1 MAVMM
6 TKFKQN
12 LRRGRSRQVGKGAVS
27 CEVLECRRVLSAGVQ
42 LATAVPLMQNGTS
55 GGWESRWVE
64 MAPRLEGT
72 GTQFQILSNLGIAGL
87 GTVVQ
92 PGQSGSQSQVNDGDA
107 SGSVAISTLTSPPA
121 ISPLTSPSTTS
132 TLTSPSTTSTLA
144 TPSTTSTLASP
155 STSTVPTAGVLIPVG
170 QPMQVGGGASG
181 GASAV
186 ATAASSLL
194 DTLPE
199 GVAVSQ
205 SGTATQAVSSDS
217 ATGSVTSSAVTTT
230 PMTAPPAAG
239 EFVLAGTPTP
249 IVGGWSAGA
258 TAGGTVANPSISTLP
273 ASINVGPGG
282 GPSLVM
288 SGTANSPM
296 VAATSVAALPLPV
309 GIVPDGTPIQ
319 GLRMVP
325 GGGPIQ
331 VVNGG
336 NAGSSAGSL
345 VASSTEGSP
354 AQIVDVGAV
363 NAPMQVVSGTTQAP
377 PTELNANAG

>member
-6 TKFKQN
+6 TKFTQN

-42 LATAVPLMQNGTS
+42 LATTVPLIQNGTS

-64 MAPRLEGT
+64 MAPTLEGT
-72 GTQFQILSNLGIAGL
+72 GTQFQILSNLGIARL

-92 PGQSGSQSQVNDGDA
+92 PGQSGSQSQVNNGDA
-107 SGSVAISTLTSPPA
+107 SGSVATSPLANPSA
-121 ISPLTSPSTTS
+121 TSP
-132 TLTSPSTTSTLA
+132 LA

-194 DTLPE
+194 DTMPE

-258 TAGGTVANPSISTLP
+258 TAGGTVASPSISTLP

-319 GLRMVP
+319 GLHIVP

-345 VASSTEGSP
+345 VASSTEASP
-354 AQIVDVGAV
+354 PQAVDVGAV
-363 NAPMQVVSGTTQAP
+363 NAPMQLVSGTTQAP
-377 PTELNANAG
+377 PTDLNTSPG